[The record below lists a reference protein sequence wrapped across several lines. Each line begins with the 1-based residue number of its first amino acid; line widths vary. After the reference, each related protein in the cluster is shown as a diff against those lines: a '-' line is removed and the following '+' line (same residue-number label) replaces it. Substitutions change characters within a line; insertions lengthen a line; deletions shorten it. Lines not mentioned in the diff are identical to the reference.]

1 MGFYHIVLPADAR
14 STLVEGKD
22 AAVVV
27 ADSAADAKQILKA
40 YLGLPS
46 DSAWAAATVTE
57 ITDGGVTDLAG
68 WRARITIKDTVG
80 AVVEQVTVTGVTVAD
95 FDSIGALLVT
105 ALNGTTSIAG
115 AAYATPNLTIAETTD
130 GLGDHTVEVAFLPP
144 TTWDDPEIS
153 LAALFGTITHEGAS
167 GAALAVVMLDAGLP
181 AVKYMVS
188 N

>member
-1 MGFYHIVLPADAR
+1 MGLYHIVLPADAR
-14 STLVEGKD
+14 ITLVGAKD
-22 AAVVV
+22 AAIVV
-27 ADSAADAKQILKA
+27 AGSAADAKQILKA

-46 DSAWAAATVTE
+46 DSAWASATVTE
-57 ITDGGVTDLAG
+57 LTEGTDLAD

-95 FDSIGALLVT
+95 FDTVAALLVI
-105 ALNGTTSIAG
+105 ALNATSSIA
-115 AAYATPNLTIAETTD
+115 AASYSTPNLTIAAIGD
-130 GLGDHTVEVAFLPP
+130 GLGDHTVVVEFLPP

-153 LAALFGTITHEGAS
+153 LASLFGTITHEGI
-167 GAALAVVMLDAGLP
+167 AAAVLAVIMLDAKLP